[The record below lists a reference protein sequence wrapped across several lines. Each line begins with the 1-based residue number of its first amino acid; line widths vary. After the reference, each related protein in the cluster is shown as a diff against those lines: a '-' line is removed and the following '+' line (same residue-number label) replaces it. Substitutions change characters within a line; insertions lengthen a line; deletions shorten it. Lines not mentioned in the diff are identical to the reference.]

1 MATIGIV
8 KANLIL
14 QDLSL
19 EKEEQIQNNL
29 STVYRWRTVKCEKV
43 SRKQF
48 IKTKKSY
55 FDISNLKDT

>member
-8 KANLIL
+8 KANLIF

-29 STVYRWRTVKCEKV
+29 SAVYRWRTVKCETVYKN
-43 SRKQF
+43 KLF
-48 IKTKKSY
+48 
-55 FDISNLKDT
+55 